1 MENRLSEEGVWETQN
16 PGATLGPNDPRRLAV
31 RAGCFVTPE
40 LLSMFA
46 SVAGGRRAYAE
57 AAVARRA
64 WSLLRDWGGEG
75 LRQDL
80 ALLAVHSAQHGRGD
94 GDEDSEQRFWEFLLV
109 HYHEVRPR
117 CSRPCRPRPRCAWC
131 ASPATKKRSGSIGW
145 TGDGRLSVTFAI
157 PTTASFSA
165 PRVGTWPGVS
175 KRF

>member
-1 MENRLSEEGVWETQN
+1 MENRLTEEGVWEAAH

-40 LLSMFA
+40 LLGMFA

-80 ALLAVHSAQHGRGD
+80 ALLAVHSAQHGRGE
-94 GDEDSEQRFWEFLLV
+94 GGEDSEQRFWEFLLV
-109 HYHEVRPR
+109 HYHEV
-117 CSRPCRPRPRCAWC
+117 
-131 ASPATKKRSGSIGW
+131 
-145 TGDGRLSVTFAI
+145 
-157 PTTASFSA
+157 
-165 PRVGTWPGVS
+165 
-175 KRF
+175 